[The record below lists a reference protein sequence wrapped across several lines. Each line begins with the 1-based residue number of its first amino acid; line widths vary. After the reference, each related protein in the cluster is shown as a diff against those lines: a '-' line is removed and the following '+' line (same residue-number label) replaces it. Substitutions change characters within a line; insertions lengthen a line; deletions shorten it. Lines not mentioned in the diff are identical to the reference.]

1 MVRLP
6 ACMDDLIEEIKKKL
20 NQDFNFEEEIPK
32 FSDLNY
38 KPYKISKD
46 NFNPIKKTNGHSKIA
61 FIDGGNLEV
70 LKAADFSL
78 NFIRVYYSVYQNN
91 KKTESKK
98 YEFYALIYADNK
110 NGEIFYKTKLF
121 SENKEMLPSEED
133 LAFDSFDAS
142 LKSGQNRINISR
154 IAGVVRR
161 FSELKIAS
169 MVAGGLDNEDIL
181 VLDGSLQSTM
191 TNESRYLEELFKKGL
206 EKNILITA
214 LSKSCTLMT
223 DDGASLIAVLTTICP
238 EAEWYYHP
246 VAEIESL
253 EHQAEMFFVKFHEK
267 SKHIFRFEV
276 YKKQKSGVER
286 AFNLLKENSNDPIF
300 LGYPYGLIEA
310 DKFARVSNKELEYF
324 KTMLA
329 LKLGDVSKL
338 DKHLNVRNAHDI
350 LDKISY

>member
-1 MVRLP
+1 
-6 ACMDDLIEEIKKKL
+6 MDDLIEELRKKIS
-20 NQDFNFEEEIPK
+20 NDIVFEEEIPK
-32 FSDLNY
+32 FSDSKY

-46 NFNPIKKTNGHSKIA
+46 NFHPIKKTTNNAKIA

-78 NFIRVYYSVYQNN
+78 NFMRVYYSVHQNN
-91 KKTESKK
+91 RKVTSKK
-98 YEFYALIYADNK
+98 EEFYALIYADNK
-110 NGEIFYKTKLF
+110 DGEICYKTKLF
-121 SENKEMLPSEED
+121 SENKEVLPSEED
-133 LAFDSFDAS
+133 LAFDSFDSS
-142 LKSGQNRINISR
+142 LRSGQSRINISR

-169 MVAGGLDNEDIL
+169 RVAEGMEIGDML
-181 VLDGSLQSTM
+181 VLDGSLQSTI
-191 TNESRYLEELFKKGL
+191 TNENKYLEELFKKGL
-206 EKNILITA
+206 EKNILVTA

-223 DDGASLIAVLTTICP
+223 DNGISLITVLNTICP

-253 EHQAEMFFVKFHEK
+253 EHKAEMFFVRFHER
-267 SKHIFRFEV
+267 SRHIFRFEI
-276 YKKQKSGVER
+276 YKEQKSGIGE
-286 AFNLLKENSNDPIF
+286 ALSLLKENSNDPIF
-300 LGYPYGLIEA
+300 LGYPYGLVEA
-310 DKFARVSNKELEYF
+310 DKFARVSNKELEYL

-329 LKLGDVSKL
+329 LKLGDAGKL

>member
-1 MVRLP
+1 
-6 ACMDDLIEEIKKKL
+6 MDDLIEEIKKKL

-32 FSDLNY
+32 FSDSNC
-38 KPYKISKD
+38 KPFKISKN
-46 NFNPIKKTNGHSKIA
+46 NFHPINKTDENAKIA

-91 KKTESKK
+91 RKIESNKN
-98 YEFYALIYADNK
+98 EFYALIYADNK
-110 NGEIFYKTKLF
+110 DGEICYKTKLF
-121 SENKEMLPSEED
+121 SENNEALPSEED
-133 LAFDSFDAS
+133 LAFDSFDSS
-142 LKSGQNRINISR
+142 LKNGQSRINISR

-169 MVAGGLDNEDIL
+169 KVVEGLDSGDML
-181 VLDGSLQSTM
+181 VLDGSLQSTI
-191 TNESRYLEELFKKGL
+191 TNENSYLEELFKKGM

-223 DDGASLIAVLTTICP
+223 DNGASLIAVLNTICP

-253 EHQAEMFFVKFHEK
+253 EHQAEMFFVRFHER
-267 SKHIFRFEV
+267 SRHVFRFEV
-276 YKKQKSGVER
+276 YKKQKLGIGR
-286 AFNLLKENSNDPIF
+286 ALSLLKENSNDPIF

-329 LKLGDVSKL
+329 LKLGDVGKL

>member
-1 MVRLP
+1 
-6 ACMDDLIEEIKKKL
+6 MDALIEEIKKKL
-20 NQDFNFEEEIPK
+20 DKDFDFGEEIPK
-32 FSDLNY
+32 FSDSKY
-38 KPYKISKD
+38 KPFKISKD
-46 NFNPIKKTNGHSKIA
+46 NFHPIKKTAENSKIA
-61 FIDGGNLEV
+61 FIDGGNLEI

-91 KKTESKK
+91 RKIESKK
-98 YEFYALIYADNK
+98 YEFYALVYSDK
-110 NGEIFYKTKLF
+110 KDGEIFYRTKLF
-121 SENKEMLPSEED
+121 SENMEILLSEED

-142 LKSGQNRINISR
+142 LRSGQSRINISR

-169 MVAGGLDNEDIL
+169 LVVGGLDNWDIL

-191 TNESRYLEELFKKGL
+191 TNETKYLEELFKKGL
-206 EKNILITA
+206 EKDVLITA

-223 DDGASLIAVLTTICP
+223 DNGASLIMILNTICP
-238 EAEWYYHP
+238 EAEWCYYP
-246 VAEIESL
+246 VAEIESP
-253 EHQAEMFFVKFHEK
+253 EHQAEMFFVKFHEN

-286 AFNLLKENSNDPIF
+286 GLSLLNENSNDPVF

-310 DKFARVSNKELEYF
+310 DKFARVSNRELEYL
-324 KTMLA
+324 KTMLT
-329 LKLGDVSKL
+329 LKIGKDSKL
-338 DKHLNVRNAHDI
+338 DRHLNVRNAHDI